1 MSLSQAREALG
12 LSAGCSCQQLM
23 SAYFQRALPFH
34 PDIARAAKA
43 PQRFWKLSQAY
54 WRLAV
59 DLEVEHEEF
68 TERGIR
74 ELWVRNF
81 VFEGLPELVADEL
94 QMTSGQC
101 EERFFEASTR
111 ARGMIPGE
119 RLQCGLC
126 GFQVRSHSEM
136 RSHLSQHKAGAS
148 WAEEAMLVK
157 PRTELWEAAKLE
169 LQGGAEGRKRLNG
182 SFGAWREDAGAA
194 KHGEACCQ
202 VRAGCEEFLLAD
214 GSVARFKDIP
224 LPPEI
229 DLDVPM
235 KASAAEMLQ
244 RLRATRPGLAAYL
257 EPEGDPDLSAA
268 LRYQAISPESPR
280 THCREP
286 GGSFLRRVLSAK
298 WILGLAAFGGSRFR
312 GRGLIPLDE
321 EKRNSFLSSMW
332 RGLTPL
338 AVWKKKL
345 GCDL

>member
-148 WAEEAMLVK
+148 WAEEAV
-157 PRTELWEAAKLE
+157 ASA
-169 LQGGAEGRKRLNG
+169 GR
-182 SFGAWREDAGAA
+182 SFLS
-194 KHGEACCQ
+194 CL
-202 VRAGCEEFLLAD
+202 AGCEEFLLAD